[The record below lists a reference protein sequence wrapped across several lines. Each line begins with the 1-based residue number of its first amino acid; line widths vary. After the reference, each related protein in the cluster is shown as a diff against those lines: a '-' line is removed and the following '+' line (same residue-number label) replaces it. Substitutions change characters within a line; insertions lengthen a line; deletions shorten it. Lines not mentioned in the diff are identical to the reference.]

1 MQRFDGI
8 VYRFSPLI
16 VVVAAVVYNL
26 SLDNLLDRG
35 YSSSSVLLYR
45 GIISMSITVLF
56 ALNSGQ
62 SVIPKNLHLQILRLT
77 NSGIGLLLA
86 FEAYKGLTASTVAM
100 VSRLDIP
107 IAVLIGFAAGKRRRD
122 FKVGLSV
129 FATCLVLSIIFFSGT
144 INEDPLCLVLSI
156 IAVVQ
161 VSVSYLLIKKSTKN
175 ENNFSIVNTTNI
187 GCIAIGIIAGF
198 ARGNL
203 DALQLRHLWI
213 FLLASISQ
221 FALNYT
227 SAVVYRRK
235 EVERA
240 QQPYL
245 LGSLTVMVVE
255 QLITWHFFAPL
266 HIAYILAVISVIF
279 VITLN
284 NAPGR
289 RQMVWIR
296 GKWRSITD
304 TDIQREPD
312 VIRVED

>member
-1 MQRFDGI
+1 MQRFDSI

-16 VVVAAVVYNL
+16 VIIAAVVYNL
-26 SLDNLLDRG
+26 SLDDLLDRG

-45 GIISMSITVLF
+45 GILSMSITVIF

-62 SVIPKNLHLQILRLT
+62 SVLPKKLHLQLLRLT
-77 NSGIGLLLA
+77 NSGVGLLLA

-107 IAVLIGFAAGKRRRD
+107 IAVLIGFIAGKRKRD

-129 FATCLVLSIIFFSGT
+129 FAICLVLSIILFSGT

-156 IAVVQ
+156 IAVIQ
-161 VSVSYLLIKKSTKN
+161 VSISYLLIKRSTRD

-187 GCIAIGIIAGF
+187 GCILIGIVAGV

-203 DALQLRHLWI
+203 DVVQLQHLWI
-213 FLLASISQ
+213 FLLASLSQ
-221 FALNYT
+221 VALNYT
-227 SAVVYRRK
+227 SAVVYRSK

-240 QQPYL
+240 QRPYL

-255 QLITWHFFAPL
+255 QLITWQFFAPL
-266 HIAYILAVISVIF
+266 HIAYILSVIAVIF
-279 VITLN
+279 VITLRR
-284 NAPGR
+284 APGR

-296 GKWRSITD
+296 GKWRSIT
-304 TDIQREPD
+304 EPD
-312 VIRVED
+312 NEPEADVVRVDD